1 MKLIDKILQRASG
14 KNILIFLT
22 IAVVTFALIGATM
35 MAMMNQSGILAFLDM
50 RLFYTFDDVTEYLT
64 ALGET
69 GRIYYLYQKI
79 VDSFFPIGYGIGIA
93 LALGYI
99 CKESDIESPW
109 NSIILIPIIAA
120 IFDYMENILLTT
132 QIVSF
137 PTISEVI
144 VSMAAITT
152 LLKWIF
158 LSSSIGVLFVGVLV
172 LAVKRRKSDSQKIET

>member
-1 MKLIDKILQRASG
+1 MKFIDKTIQCASG
-14 KNILIFLT
+14 KKILIFLT
-22 IAVVTFALIGATM
+22 LAVVTFVLMGTIIMTM
-35 MAMMNQSGILAFLDM
+35 MNLSGNLVFLDM
-50 RLFYTFDDVTEYLT
+50 RLFYTFDEVTSYLT

-69 GRIYYLYQKI
+69 GRIYYLYQKV
-79 VDSFFPIGYGIGIA
+79 VDSFFPIGYGIGLA
-93 LALGYI
+93 LALGYL
-99 CKESDIESPW
+99 CKKSEIKNPW
-109 NSIILIPIIAA
+109 FNIILIPIIAT
-120 IFDYMENILLTT
+120 IFDYLENMLLTT

-172 LAVKRRKSDSQKIET
+172 FAIKRRKSDSQKIEI